1 MPKVSP
7 SPKNAAC
14 GAALGTNAKLRAPTS
29 ITRQTERFALQSV
42 ARQLLP
48 KSRTSLCLRARA
60 FGRQGVDVL
69 KSKKYDTAHYAG
81 LQTCGS
87 VWTCPVCA
95 AKIAERRRL
104 ELQSA
109 MSQHQASSGSVQLLT
124 LTTPHTRFD
133 KLEDLMAKQAEAVQS
148 FLRDKTAK
156 KVFAEMGYIGQVR
169 ALEVT
174 HGRKGTNN
182 GWHPHFHFLQF
193 VEFAPHPMQL
203 DDWKLRL
210 FVRWASCC
218 KKAGLSAP
226 TMQHGL
232 DIRDGSYAEK
242 YVSKWGLE
250 DEMTKAH
257 IKKGRAGGETP
268 FDLLR
273 SCLVDAEDRQAAFLF
288 KEFAANFKRKH
299 QLSWSNG
306 LKAKFDLVEKTD
318 EELSEEKEDEAYLLG
333 QIDIDQWR
341 DVLKVDARGIV
352 LELASLKGWTAVE
365 NFLFVIKGAH
375 DPQSLA
381 CELTPDIVAEARTL
395 LLSTA

>member
-7 SPKNAAC
+7 GPKNAAC
-14 GAALGTNAKLRAPTS
+14 GAALGTNAKLRAPTL

-60 FGRQGVDVL
+60 FGHQSVDVL
-69 KSKKYDTAHYAG
+69 KSKKYETAHFAG

-109 MSQHQASSGSVQLLT
+109 MSQHQASGGSVQLLT

-133 KLEDLMAKQAEAVQS
+133 KLEDLLAKQAQAVQS
-148 FLRDKTAK
+148 FLRDKTVK
-156 KVFAEMGYIGQVR
+156 KVFAEMGHIGQVR

-174 HGRKGTNN
+174 HGRKATNN

-193 VEFAPHPMQL
+193 VEFAPHPIQL
-203 DDWKLRL
+203 GDWKLRL
-210 FVRWASCC
+210 FLRWAAYCQ
-218 KKAGLSAP
+218 KAGLSAP
-226 TMQHGL
+226 TMKHGL

-273 SCLVDAEDRQAAFLF
+273 SCLIDAEDGQAAYLF
-288 KEFAANFKRKH
+288 KEFAANFKGKR

-306 LKAKFDLVEKTD
+306 LKARFALVEKTD
-318 EELSEEKEDEAYLLG
+318 EELAEEKEDQAILLG

-341 DVLKVDARGIV
+341 DILKVEARATV
-352 LELASLKGWTAVE
+352 LELASTKGWEAVQD
-365 NFLFVIKGAH
+365 FLFVIKGAH
-375 DPQSLA
+375 DPTTLA
-381 CELTPDIVAEARTL
+381 TPVTPDIVMEARAL
-395 LLSTA
+395 LLA